1 MQKVRGWVLVED
13 LLEPGTRVRRLHLD
27 VKLSLTWTLK
37 SPLTRNRVQR
47 VLMHDMP
54 QAQTVWI

>member
-1 MQKVRGWVLVED
+1 MQKVRGWVLVGD

-47 VLMHDMP
+47 VPMHDMP
-54 QAQTVWI
+54 KAQTVWI